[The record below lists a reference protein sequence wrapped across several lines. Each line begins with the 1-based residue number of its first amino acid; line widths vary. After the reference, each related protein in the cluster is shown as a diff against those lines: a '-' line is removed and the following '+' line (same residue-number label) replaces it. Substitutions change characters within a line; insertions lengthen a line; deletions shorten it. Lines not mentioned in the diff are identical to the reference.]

1 MPRFKF
7 QLAGVL
13 EHRKNIEEEK
23 QRALAAVLSEMQ
35 RLKNDLVELD
45 QVARGAV
52 ADLRQNRLTGALDMS
67 FLAAH
72 RRFTGSVQRKALAIA
87 QKMALVQRQ
96 IDEAR
101 AALAEAA
108 KQRKIIE
115 KLRERQ
121 LERWNNQ
128 QHRQEMDELEELL
141 AKTAGRPAAEQ
152 LEYIQKSFDSQM
164 AQLDRAQR
172 ELNDLNQQVEQAR
185 AKLNDERKA
194 LDDKEKKLTDREQ
207 QAQRLASDQ
216 GFQ

>member
-35 RLKNDLVELD
+35 RLKNELVELD

-52 ADLRQNRLTGALDMS
+52 SDLRENRLTGHLDMS

-101 AALAEAA
+101 AALAAAA
-108 KQRKIIE
+108 KDRKIIE

-121 LERWNNQ
+121 LERWQLQ
-128 QHRQEMDELEELL
+128 QHRQEADELDDIGMQL
-141 AKTAGRPAAEQ
+141 AFRQLGEVQLNEAAMKGQ
-152 LEYIQKSFDSQM
+152 S
-164 AQLDRAQR
+164 
-172 ELNDLNQQVEQAR
+172 
-185 AKLNDERKA
+185 
-194 LDDKEKKLTDREQ
+194 
-207 QAQRLASDQ
+207 
-216 GFQ
+216 

>member
-7 QLAGVL
+7 QLEGVL
-13 EHRKNIEEEK
+13 EHRKNIEEQK

-35 RLKNDLVELD
+35 RLKNELVELD
-45 QVARGAV
+45 QLARGAV
-52 ADLRQNRLTGALDMS
+52 SDLRENRLTGHLDMS

-96 IDEAR
+96 IDEVR

-121 LERWNNQ
+121 LERWQSQ
-128 QHRQEMDELEELL
+128 QHRQEADELDDIGMQL
-141 AKTAGRPAAEQ
+141 AFRQLGESHPLPSPPYAGE
-152 LEYIQKSFDSQM
+152 
-164 AQLDRAQR
+164 RA
-172 ELNDLNQQVEQAR
+172 
-185 AKLNDERKA
+185 
-194 LDDKEKKLTDREQ
+194 
-207 QAQRLASDQ
+207 
-216 GFQ
+216 G

>member
-1 MPRFKF
+1 MAAFHFK
-7 QLAGVL
+7 LSGVL

-23 QRALAAVLSEMQ
+23 QRALAAVLAQMQ
-35 RLKNDLVELD
+35 ALKTELSDLD
-45 QVARGAV
+45 SVARSAIS
-52 ADLRQNRLTGALDMS
+52 DLRDNRLTGQLDLS

-121 LERWNNQ
+121 LQRWQDQ
-128 QHRQEMDELEELL
+128 QKRQEAEELDDIGMQL
-141 AKTAGRPAAEQ
+141 AFRQLGESQSVDSQNAPAIKGRP
-152 LEYIQKSFDSQM
+152 
-164 AQLDRAQR
+164 
-172 ELNDLNQQVEQAR
+172 
-185 AKLNDERKA
+185 
-194 LDDKEKKLTDREQ
+194 
-207 QAQRLASDQ
+207 
-216 GFQ
+216 

>member
-7 QLAGVL
+7 QLEGVL

-23 QRALAAVLSEMQ
+23 QRALAMVFAEMQ
-35 RLKNDLVELD
+35 RLKIELSDLD

-52 ADLRQNRLTGALDMS
+52 ADLRQNRLTGPLDMS

-121 LERWNNQ
+121 LERWQSQ
-128 QHRQEMDELEELL
+128 QHRQEMDELDDIGMQL
-141 AKTAGRPAAEQ
+141 AFRQLGESQLNEAAMKGQ
-152 LEYIQKSFDSQM
+152 L
-164 AQLDRAQR
+164 
-172 ELNDLNQQVEQAR
+172 
-185 AKLNDERKA
+185 
-194 LDDKEKKLTDREQ
+194 
-207 QAQRLASDQ
+207 
-216 GFQ
+216 

>member
-35 RLKNDLVELD
+35 RLKNELVELD

-52 ADLRQNRLTGALDMS
+52 ADLRQNRLTGHLDMS

-96 IDEAR
+96 IDDAR
-101 AALAEAA
+101 AALAAAA
-108 KQRKIIE
+108 KDRKIIE

-121 LERWNNQ
+121 LERWQLQ
-128 QHRQEMDELEELL
+128 QHRQEADELDDIGMQL
-141 AKTAGRPAAEQ
+141 AFRQLGEVQLNEAAMKGQ
-152 LEYIQKSFDSQM
+152 S
-164 AQLDRAQR
+164 
-172 ELNDLNQQVEQAR
+172 
-185 AKLNDERKA
+185 
-194 LDDKEKKLTDREQ
+194 
-207 QAQRLASDQ
+207 
-216 GFQ
+216 

>member
-7 QLAGVL
+7 QLEGVL

-35 RLKNDLVELD
+35 RLRNDLADLD

-52 ADLRQNRLTGALDMS
+52 ADLRQNRLTGPLDMS

-121 LERWNNQ
+121 LERWQSQ
-128 QHRQEMDELEELL
+128 QHRQEMDELDDIGMQL
-141 AKTAGRPAAEQ
+141 AFR
-152 LEYIQKSFDSQM
+152 
-164 AQLDRAQR
+164 QLDESQ
-172 ELNDLNQQVEQAR
+172 LNEAATKGQ
-185 AKLNDERKA
+185 
-194 LDDKEKKLTDREQ
+194 
-207 QAQRLASDQ
+207 S
-216 GFQ
+216 

>member
-7 QLAGVL
+7 QLEGVL

-35 RLKNDLVELD
+35 RLRNDLADLD

-52 ADLRQNRLTGALDMS
+52 ADLRQNRLTGPLDMS

-101 AALAEAA
+101 ASLAEAA

-121 LERWNNQ
+121 LERWQ
-128 QHRQEMDELEELL
+128 SLQHRQEMDELDDIGMQL
-141 AKTAGRPAAEQ
+141 AFRQLGESQLNEAATKGQ
-152 LEYIQKSFDSQM
+152 S
-164 AQLDRAQR
+164 
-172 ELNDLNQQVEQAR
+172 
-185 AKLNDERKA
+185 
-194 LDDKEKKLTDREQ
+194 
-207 QAQRLASDQ
+207 
-216 GFQ
+216 